1 LRNIV
6 KAKKSLRKGK
16 LSRNEIEKVRKNA
29 SLLIGNLIEYNQRA
43 DLISV
48 QKGRLKLKTKDKT
61 YELLVTDKS
70 AFLMDKGTV
79 SRIDIGKGKIVKSS
93 VEEMTSALNQQ
104 SKKTEVKI
112 DEKLFEILK
121 KKIGKFEVVL

>member
-1 LRNIV
+1 MRNIV